1 MNKKVVGYSL
11 LAVACVAACAL
22 AIVSRP
28 SNEVSVEYLS
38 ERTPVE

>member
-1 MNKKVVGYSL
+1 MIGFSL

-22 AIVSRP
+22 AFVAKP

-38 ERTPVE
+38 EGIPVE